1 MDKHKRR
8 FRRGEHQEEE
18 LRLDDVL
25 EPYDQDEPADDEQS
39 GQTFALY
46 EDEAG
51 PLYEQQP
58 SYGEQH
64 PPYEPAYD
72 AQEPSYEEDQPPYGD
87 PYDEEYSGYHEA
99 MDEAMNQAGRFKVAM
114 GVFDTVSILVGI
126 GVILLLVAMLVSLV
140 SWLRSDIL
148 HSALL
153 LQSGLQS
160 PPLEGRLSCV
170 FHGSS

>member
-1 MDKHKRR
+1 MMNKAVR
-8 FRRGEHQEEE
+8 
-18 LRLDDVL
+18 
-25 EPYDQDEPADDEQS
+25 PS
-39 GQTFALY
+39 
-46 EDEAG
+46 
-51 PLYEQQP
+51 PLMRMRPGRSHEQQ
-58 SYGEQH
+58 

-72 AQEPSYEEDQPPYGD
+72 AQEPPYEEDQPPYGD

-153 LQSGLQS
+153 LQAACNNR
-160 PPLEGRLSCV
+160 PWREGCHAY
-170 FHGSS
+170 FMGAA

>member
-1 MDKHKRR
+1 MDKRKRR

-39 GQTFALY
+39 GQTFAPY

-58 SYGEQH
+58 SYGEQQ
-64 PPYEPAYD
+64 PP
-72 AQEPSYEEDQPPYGD
+72 YEEDQPPYGD

-153 LQSGLQS
+153 LQSGLQ
-160 PPLEGRLSCV
+160 
-170 FHGSS
+170 

>member
-1 MDKHKRR
+1 MDKRKRR

-39 GQTFALY
+39 GQTFAPY

-58 SYGEQH
+58 SYGEQQ
-64 PPYEPAYD
+64 PPYEPAYA
-72 AQEPSYEEDQPPYGD
+72 AQEPPYEEDQPPYGD

-99 MDEAMNQAGRFKVAM
+99 MDEAMNQAGRFKVK
-114 GVFDTVSILVGI
+114 FREPEPII
-126 GVILLLVAMLVSLV
+126 
-140 SWLRSDIL
+140 
-148 HSALL
+148 
-153 LQSGLQS
+153 
-160 PPLEGRLSCV
+160 
-170 FHGSS
+170 

>member
-1 MDKHKRR
+1 MDKRKRR

-39 GQTFALY
+39 GQTFAPY

-51 PLYEQQP
+51 PLYGQQP
-58 SYGEQH
+58 SYGEQ
-64 PPYEPAYD
+64 
-72 AQEPSYEEDQPPYGD
+72 QPPYGD

-148 HSALL
+148 HSAQL
-153 LQSGLQS
+153 LQSGLQ
-160 PPLEGRLSCV
+160 
-170 FHGSS
+170 

>member
-25 EPYDQDEPADDEQS
+25 APYDQDGPADDEQS
-39 GQTFALY
+39 
-46 EDEAG
+46 DEAG

-58 SYGEQH
+58 SYGEQQ

-72 AQEPSYEEDQPPYGD
+72 AQEPPYEEDQPPYGD

-153 LQSGLQS
+153 LQSGLQ
-160 PPLEGRLSCV
+160 
-170 FHGSS
+170 

>member
-1 MDKHKRR
+1 MDKRKRR

-39 GQTFALY
+39 GQTFAPY

-58 SYGEQH
+58 SYGEQQ

-99 MDEAMNQAGRFKVAM
+99 MDEARNQAGRFKVAM
-114 GVFDTVSILVGI
+114 GVF

-153 LQSGLQS
+153 LQSGLQ
-160 PPLEGRLSCV
+160 
-170 FHGSS
+170 

>member
-1 MDKHKRR
+1 MDKRKRR

-39 GQTFALY
+39 GQTFAPY

-58 SYGEQH
+58 SYGERQ

-72 AQEPSYEEDQPPYGD
+72 AQEPPYEEDQPPYGD
-87 PYDEEYSGYHEA
+87 PYGEEYSGYHEA

-153 LQSGLQS
+153 LQSGLQ
-160 PPLEGRLSCV
+160 
-170 FHGSS
+170 